1 MTVLGICAE
10 WLITFI
16 ETAMC
21 HLFFHLFF
29 ADRFPKKKQRILFLF
44 IAAVTTT
51 GVILLNLVELS
62 FSVATVLYA
71 VVIFALGGRVMYKGS
86 LVDFLV
92 VSLSFV
98 TGLNVLEWGY
108 LNLVIARI
116 WSPDVIEKMGT
127 GFSPQRIFI
136 ITLAKVIEIAVCLLI
151 APLLKRL
158 VHRLEKEKRSG
169 EKSVRLALIP
179 AAAAA
184 FLSSLYLFSLFG
196 TGFEP
201 DINPV
206 QLILMIAI
214 VFLLCFAWLCYRLKL
229 IQKEQIFT
237 ARQNGLLQKNY
248 EMARTAYQA
257 NAELYHDMRNH
268 FLLLQNYLADGKV
281 EEAQSYLEQLSGGKA
296 IQNAACWTGLEA
308 IDYILGQKAGE
319 AERKQIVVTIHAESI
334 RDCGIE
340 PVDLCTILMNLLD
353 NAIEGAEK
361 CPAHMEKRMDIT
373 IRHIHQFILIN
384 VKNSAAA
391 PPVQQNGRLVTTKK
405 REMAAWMGTE
415 KRSVGGGKI

>member
-86 LVDFLV
+86 LVDFLI

-151 APLLKRL
+151 APLLKR
-158 VHRLEKEKRSG
+158 KSGQGRS
-169 EKSVRLALIP
+169 R
-179 AAAAA
+179 
-184 FLSSLYLFSLFG
+184 
-196 TGFEP
+196 
-201 DINPV
+201 
-206 QLILMIAI
+206 
-214 VFLLCFAWLCYRLKL
+214 
-229 IQKEQIFT
+229 
-237 ARQNGLLQKNY
+237 
-248 EMARTAYQA
+248 
-257 NAELYHDMRNH
+257 
-268 FLLLQNYLADGKV
+268 
-281 EEAQSYLEQLSGGKA
+281 
-296 IQNAACWTGLEA
+296 
-308 IDYILGQKAGE
+308 
-319 AERKQIVVTIHAESI
+319 
-334 RDCGIE
+334 
-340 PVDLCTILMNLLD
+340 
-353 NAIEGAEK
+353 
-361 CPAHMEKRMDIT
+361 
-373 IRHIHQFILIN
+373 
-384 VKNSAAA
+384 
-391 PPVQQNGRLVTTKK
+391 
-405 REMAAWMGTE
+405 
-415 KRSVGGGKI
+415 